1 MITQTPDAYF
11 FAQGSSEGYMPLNAF
26 DGALLASGIGNT
38 NLMKMSSIVPPMAQL
53 IEPVSIPYG
62 ALVPVAYASI
72 TSSIKGQT
80 ISAAVAA
87 GFPEDRSMPGLIME
101 YSATGPSDEI
111 EKICC
116 EMVVHGLGMRGLK
129 VGRIESAAVSHNVE
143 NVGAAFAAVV
153 LWTKNGAVEAS

>member
-1 MITQTPDAYF
+1 MITRIPDAYF
-11 FAQGSSEGYMPLNAF
+11 FAQGTSEGYMPLNAF
-26 DGALLASGIGNT
+26 DGALLAAGIGNT
-38 NLMKMSSIVPPMAQL
+38 NLIKMSSIIPPGAQL

-87 GFPEDRSMPGLIME
+87 AFPEDASMPGLIME
-101 YSATGPSDEI
+101 YSATGPSEEI
-111 EKICC
+111 EQMCRD
-116 EMVVHGLGMRGLK
+116 MAANGMAMRDLK
-129 VGRIESAAVSHNVE
+129 VDHIESAAITHHVE

-153 LWTKNGAVEAS
+153 LWTL